1 MKRKATFAIRTDHMS
16 DRVYNCFETKS
27 RNRELKDYLIS
38 LVERDLNGT
47 LPDQSLAGSIS
58 EMKREMHEHFK
69 DLAKKIENIN
79 VSSSQNFSKEYQ
91 SENEVIEGQVITTED
106 IKGTID
112 ETYDLDF

>member
-16 DRVYNCFETKS
+16 ERVYNCFETKS
-27 RNRELKDYLIS
+27 KNRELKDYLIS

-69 DLAKKIENIN
+69 DLAKRIENIN
-79 VSSSQNFSKEYQ
+79 LSTSQNFSKEYE
-91 SENEVIEGQVITTED
+91 SKDEVIEGQVISTEE
-106 IKGTID
+106 IKGSID